1 MIRIILILVLFI
13 VLILIFKGRS
23 ENFKLRFPENSDIKC
38 KCKLDKKE
46 KEKEKQIERFSN
58 YDNSEPEIKSK
69 IDNRHYIIYN
79 PPNDIITAEN
89 FYIDKIKKYPLNP
102 SNESSLYDA
111 SNLSNYDN
119 IGLSS
124 SKILDENFSKK
135 LDSHKFTYG
144 IMYES

>member
-1 MIRIILILVLFI
+1 MIRIILILVLFT

-38 KCKLDKKE
+38 KCKLDKK
-46 KEKEKQIERFSN
+46 KKEKQIERFSN

-89 FYIDKIKKYPLNP
+89 FYLDKIKKYPLNP

-135 LDSHKFTYG
+135 LASHKFTYG